1 MRNPFKARLSTGLII
16 PSITISI
23 VPLYPELPKT
33 LLKIIERVLSI
44 KVHCVLELYA
54 LIEHVGLVYGLVT

>member
-1 MRNPFKARLSTGLII
+1 
-16 PSITISI
+16 
-23 VPLYPELPKT
+23 
-33 LLKIIERVLSI
+33 VLSI